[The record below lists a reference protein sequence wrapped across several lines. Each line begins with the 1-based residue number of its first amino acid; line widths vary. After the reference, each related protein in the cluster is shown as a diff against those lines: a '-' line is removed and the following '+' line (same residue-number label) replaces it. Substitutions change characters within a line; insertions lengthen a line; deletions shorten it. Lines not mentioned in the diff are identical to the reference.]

1 MCVRANEMKPFGM
14 FPQANGDV
22 VLPQID
28 NLILHMI

>member
-1 MCVRANEMKPFGM
+1 MSVRAKEMKPFGM

-22 VLPQID
+22 VLSQID